1 VSTQISAKANTFS
14 DAVGGPITLVALLRK
29 RAASQPSRRVFTY
42 LLNGEEETTELTY
55 AELDRAAAA
64 IGAWL
69 QRHFA
74 PGERALLLYPPGLEF
89 IAAFMGCLYAGVV
102 AVPVSPPHLARLN
115 RTLPKLQAI
124 ATDARPSVVLT
135 TAKLL
140 AAADQIAQE
149 APVFKPL
156 RWLATDEL
164 AEQGGADLLEVPL
177 TNETLAF
184 LQYTSGSTAAP
195 KGVMVTHGNL
205 LHNSSYLAHGFMH
218 TSDSVLVTWLPAF
231 HDMGLIYGMLQPIY
245 TGFRCY
251 VMPPAAFIQRPYRW
265 LQAMSRYRATHSV
278 APNFAYDL
286 CARKVTEAQRATLDL
301 SNWRVAVN
309 GAEPIR
315 QETLNHFADC
325 FAPCGFRRSTFYPG
339 YGLAEATLKV
349 TGGRISE
356 EFVTCSA
363 AAAAL
368 EQHRLEECA
377 PGVVDARRL
386 VSCGRPMLDVR
397 VACIHPERLTQCAP
411 DEVGEIWVS
420 GPSVARGYWNR
431 PAETQQV
438 FHAYPRDNAG
448 VSYLRTG
455 DLGFLKD
462 GELYVTGRIKD
473 LIIIGGANH
482 YPQDIE
488 LTLERSHPVLR
499 PGNCAAFSIEA
510 EGAERLVVAAEVE
523 RHIRPAHAGAHGVAG
538 GRTRLPQPDRDEI
551 VRAIQ
556 RAVAED
562 HELEVY
568 RVVLLKAGTIPKT
581 SSGKIQRQ
589 ACRRRYLAA
598 ELEEWTAAAL
608 AAPSQPA
615 LS

>member
-1 VSTQISAKANTFS
+1 MESAPPGVIVKPT
-14 DAVGGPITLVALLRK
+14 TLVELFRR
-29 RAASQPSRRVFTY
+29 RAARQPARRVLTY
-42 LLNGEEETTELTY
+42 LLNGEEETSALTC

-64 IGAWL
+64 IGALL
-69 QRHFA
+69 QAHCQ
-74 PGERALLLYPPGLEF
+74 PGDRALLLYQPGLEF
-89 IAAFMGCLYAGVV
+89 VAAFLGCLYAGVI

-124 ATDARPSVVLT
+124 AADAQPAVVLT
-135 TAKLL
+135 TAKML
-140 AAADQIAQE
+140 AAAERMAQE
-149 APVFKPL
+149 ASVFKHL

-164 AEQGGADLLEVPL
+164 DDQLGGNYAEVPL
-177 TNETLAF
+177 TSETLAF

-205 LHNSSYLAHGFMH
+205 LHNSAYLAHGFMH
-218 TSDSVLVTWLPAF
+218 TPDSVLVTWLPTF
-231 HDMGLIYGMLQPIY
+231 HDMGLIYGMLQPLY

-265 LQAMSRYRATHSV
+265 LQAVSRYGATHSV

-286 CARKVTEAQRATLDL
+286 CTRKVTGAQRATLDL
-301 SNWRVAVN
+301 SSWRVAVN

-315 QETLNHFADC
+315 KETLDRFAEH
-325 FAPCGFRRSTFYPG
+325 FAPCGFRRSSFYPG

-349 TGGRISE
+349 TGGRVSK
-356 EFVTCSA
+356 EFIACAVEAT
-363 AAAAL
+363 AL
-368 EQHRLEECA
+368 EQHRVVERA
-377 PGVVDARRL
+377 PGDEGARLL
-386 VSCGRPMLDVR
+386 VSCGQPMLDVT
-397 VACIHPERLTQCAP
+397 VAIVHPERLTRCAT

-420 GPSVARGYWNR
+420 GPSVTRGYWDR
-431 PAETQQV
+431 PTETQQV
-438 FHAYPRDNAG
+438 FHAHLADDAG
-448 VSYLRTG
+448 GVYLRTG

-488 LTLERSHPVLR
+488 LTAERSHAALR
-499 PGNCAAFSIEA
+499 PGSCAAFSVE
-510 EGAERLVVAAEVE
+510 EGRAERLVVTAEVE
-523 RHIRPAHAGAHGVAG
+523 RHYRSGGATAEEVE
-538 GRTRLPQPDRDEI
+538 RERLPTPEKEEL
-551 VRAIQ
+551 VRAIH
-556 RAVAED
+556 RAVAEE

-589 ACRRRYLAA
+589 ACRRRFLEN
-598 ELEEWTAAAL
+598 ELEEWAGVTPAVR
-608 AAPSQPA
+608 QPVM
-615 LS
+615 S